1 MLAHQATAFLIFN
14 LSVGTLL
21 FADLALFHRRPRA
34 MRVSE
39 ALAWSCAWGTLSLLF
54 AATLPWMYD
63 NGIGG
68 LAVDPVSVPSGRQ
81 AALQFLS
88 GYVIELSLSVD
99 NLFVF
104 LAIFN
109 YFGVQGRHQYR
120 VLFWGIVAA
129 IGLRALMIFAGIALI
144 EKFEWLIYLLGAF
157 LVVTGVKL
165 AREGVSD
172 TDPAN
177 NLVLRLA
184 RRWLPVA
191 PGDHEQRFL
200 VRVDGRLMGTSLL
213 LVLVVVNVTDV
224 AFALDSIPATLAVT
238 RDPFLVYSSNFL
250 AILGLRSLYFAV
262 LGALGAFAYLKY
274 GLAAV
279 LSFVG
284 LKMLASGWIEV
295 PTGTSLAV
303 VALLLGTSI
312 LASLHV
318 AKR

>member
-1 MLAHQATAFLIFN
+1 MLAHEATAFLFFN
-14 LSVGTLL
+14 LIVGTLL

-34 MRVSE
+34 MLVSE
-39 ALAWSCAWGTLSLLF
+39 ALAWTCVWAALSLLF
-54 AATLPWMYD
+54 AAALPWMYD
-63 NGIGG
+63 NGVGE
-68 LAVDPVSVPSGRQ
+68 LAIDPANVPSGRQ
-81 AALQFLS
+81 AALQFLT

-109 YFGVQGRHQYR
+109 YFGVQGRHQHR

-129 IGLRALMIFAGIALI
+129 IGLRAVMIFAGIALI
-144 EKFEWLIYLLGAF
+144 EKFEWLVYLLGAF

-172 TDPAN
+172 TDPSSN
-177 NLVLRLA
+177 FVLRLA

-213 LVLVVVNVTDV
+213 LVLVVVSVTDV
-224 AFALDSIPATLAVT
+224 VFAMDSIPATLAVT

-262 LGALGAFAYLKY
+262 LSALGAFAFLKY

-279 LSFVG
+279 LTFVG
-284 LKMLASGWIEV
+284 LKMLVSGWIQI
-295 PTGTSLAV
+295 PTSTSLDV
-303 VALLLGTSI
+303 VALLLGASI
-312 LASLHV
+312 LASLR
-318 AKR
+318 AGKR